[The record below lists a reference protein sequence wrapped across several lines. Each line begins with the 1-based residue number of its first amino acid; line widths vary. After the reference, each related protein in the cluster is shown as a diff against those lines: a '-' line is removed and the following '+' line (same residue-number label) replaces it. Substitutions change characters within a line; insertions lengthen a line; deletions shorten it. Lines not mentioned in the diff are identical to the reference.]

1 MLASPATLSLP
12 QISQRPSIARQFGT
26 NWFTVVMGIGI
37 VAALTYTS
45 PIPLPGQHS
54 IGIGFFLLTNIAFA
68 TALGLW
74 LWRWIRHTDEALR
87 DFSDPNKI
95 LFYGALAMGI
105 NVIGND
111 YLVIGTH
118 LFTPTTA
125 ILISKSIWLC
135 GVVISLFTIVTVP
148 YLLFVS
154 HQVSLD
160 ETHASWLIPVV
171 PPIVAAATGA
181 NLIPYWNSLTWQFSF
196 SILIL
201 AMFGM
206 TFFLFIMI
214 SSLYYSR
221 LVYGGKIAGGFAPSV
236 WIEIGPIGMTMT
248 IFSTLPLVTQPIFGA
263 WNSGFHALGIIFAV
277 SMWGVGIWWI
287 IIASLYS
294 LLHLTDKK
302 SKIPYSLGWWGYV
315 FPLGSFTTGTYAL
328 NHLIGHSFFAIA
340 GLIQFVVLAGLF
352 SLVFTKTMIG
362 VCDGSLLHWRSP
374 RLHLVSQKADDRR
387 LGNSAHGNP
396 FTVG

>member
-1 MLASPATLSLP
+1 MIGEITVLVSQVALSRP
-12 QISQRPSIARQFGT
+12 QIDKQDKCLSVARQFGT

-54 IGIGFFLLTNIAFA
+54 IGMVLFILDNVVFTIA
-68 TALGLW
+68 LSLW

-87 DFSDPNKI
+87 DFSDPSKI

-118 LFTPTTA
+118 LLTPSTA
-125 ILISKSIWLC
+125 ILISKIIWLC
-135 GVVISLFTIVTVP
+135 GVVVALFTVVTVP
-148 YLLFVS
+148 YLLFVT
-154 HQVSLD
+154 HQVSVE

-181 NLIPYWNSLTWQFSF
+181 NLIPFWTSVTCQFTF
-196 SILIL
+196 TILIL

-221 LVYGGKIAGGFAPSV
+221 LVYHGKLAGGLVPSV
-236 WIEIGPIGMTMT
+236 WIEIGPLGMAMT
-248 IFSTLPLVTQPIFGA
+248 IFSTLPFVTQPLLGA
-263 WNSGFHALGIIFAV
+263 WNGGLYALGILFAV
-277 SMWGVGIWWI
+277 SLWGVGIWWI

-302 SKIPYSLGWWGYV
+302 SNIPYNLGWWSYV

-328 NHLIGHSFFAIA
+328 NHLLGHSFFAIA
-340 GLIQFVVLAGLF
+340 GLIQFIALAGFF
-352 SLVFTKTMIG
+352 SLVLIKTLVG
-362 VCDGSLLHWRSP
+362 VYNGSLLSWRSP
-374 RLHLVSQKADDRR
+374 HLHLLIHQKA
-387 LGNSAHGNP
+387 
-396 FTVG
+396 